1 MRWRSTRLLN
11 SSLLPWLQSN
21 AIVIHAGSHS
31 WNGSRRCA
39 SHPYMNALCSY
50 GFKGADSDERSASY
64 FAKERVQRG
73 KPRYA
78 AEYQWHSP
86 ELPPD
91 RLGRYRIGTRPGD
104 EDFTGW
110 VCGAR

>member
-1 MRWRSTRLLN
+1 MEWEPALRESPLHERIMLL
-11 SSLLPWLQSN
+11 WIQ
-21 AIVIHAGSHS
+21 
-31 WNGSRRCA
+31 
-39 SHPYMNALCSY
+39 
-50 GFKGADSDERSASY
+50 GADSDERSASY